1 MSGMSEVVVGGAR
14 PLRGRLRVPGDKS
27 ISHRALL
34 FAALTDGRST
44 ITGLATGADVASTR
58 RSLEQL
64 GLRIKGSAEQL
75 TITSNGVAGFRE
87 PEGVIDCG
95 NSGTTMRVL
104 SGVLAGRAFLSVLDG
119 DASLRRR
126 PMARVVE
133 PLRAM
138 GATIDARADGTL
150 APLVVR
156 GGSLTGRR
164 HVPSVASAQVK
175 SALVMAGLQSSGET
189 EIVEPIASRDHTERM
204 LAALGAPVTTAADGT
219 VRVTAGAPEAFE
231 LAVPGDPSSAAFFVV
246 AACITAGSEIVL
258 ENIALNPSRIAFI
271 DVLRRM
277 GADIEIEEREL
288 RIGEPVGDITVRA
301 AALHGTTIAGD
312 EMPSVQDE
320 IPVLAVA
327 AAFAEGVTDIRD
339 AAELRVKE
347 SDRIGTVHQE
357 LGQLGIA
364 VESRPDGLLI
374 RGGRPQSALLKSHG
388 DHRIAMA
395 AAVAG
400 HAIEGGD
407 STVRGWSAVD
417 VSYPDFLAD
426 LAHLCEGPRDDG

>member
-34 FAALTDGRST
+34 FAALADGRST
-44 ITGLATGADVASTR
+44 ITGLATGDDVASTR

-75 TITSNGVAGFRE
+75 TVTANGVAGFRE

-104 SGVLAGRAFLSVLDG
+104 TGVLAGRAFLSVLDG

-138 GATIDARADGTL
+138 GASIDARADGTL

-156 GGSLTGRR
+156 GGDLTGCR
-164 HVPSVASAQVK
+164 HAPSVASAQVK
-175 SALVMAGLQSSGET
+175 SALVLAGLQSSGAT

-204 LAALGAPVTTAADGT
+204 LAALGAPVTVGADGT
-219 VRVTAGAPEAFE
+219 VRVTSGAPSAFE

-258 ENIALNPSRIAFI
+258 ENIALNPSRIAFVE
-271 DVLRRM
+271 VLRRM
-277 GADIEIEEREL
+277 GADIEIEEREV

-301 AALHGTTIAGD
+301 AELHGTTIAGD

-347 SDRIGTVHQE
+347 SDRIGTVQQE

-400 HAIEGGD
+400 HAIEGD

>member
-1 MSGMSEVVVGGAR
+1 VSDSEVVVGGAR
-14 PLRGRLRVPGDKS
+14 PLHGRLRVPGDKS

-34 FAALTDGRST
+34 FAALADGRST
-44 ITGLATGADVASTR
+44 IVGLATGADVAATR
-58 RSLEQL
+58 RGLELL
-64 GLRIKGSAEQL
+64 GVRIKGSPERL
-75 TITSNGVAGFRE
+75 TVSANGVEALRE
-87 PEGVIDCG
+87 PEQIVDCG
-95 NSGTTMRVL
+95 NSGTSMRVL
-104 SGVLAGRAFLSVLDG
+104 TGLLAGRPFLSVLDG

-126 PMARVVE
+126 PMARVVD

-138 GATIDARADGTL
+138 GAAIDARANGTL
-150 APLVVR
+150 APVVVR
-156 GGSLTGRR
+156 GGALTGRR
-164 HVPSVASAQVK
+164 HEPSVASAQVK
-175 SALVMAGLQSSGET
+175 SALVLAGLQATGAT

-204 LAALGAPVTTAADGT
+204 LGALGVPVTTAGGV
-219 VRVTAGAPEAFE
+219 VRVEAGAPEPFE
-231 LAVPGDPSSAAFFVV
+231 LEVPGDPSSAAFFIV
-246 AACITAGSEIVL
+246 AACITPGSEIVL
-258 ENIALNPSRIAFI
+258 ESVALNPSRIAFV

-277 GADIEIEEREL
+277 GADITVQEHEV
-288 RIGEPVGDITVRA
+288 RIGEPVGDIAVRA
-301 AALHGTTIAGD
+301 APLHGTTIAGD

-347 SDRIGTVHQE
+347 SDRIGTVQQE

-374 RGGRPQSALLKSHG
+374 RGGRPQAGLLKSHG
-388 DHRIAMA
+388 DHRVAMA

-400 HAIEGGD
+400 HAIEAD
-407 STVRGWSAVD
+407 TTVRGWSAVQ

-426 LAHLCEGPRDDG
+426 FARLCSGGDDHDA